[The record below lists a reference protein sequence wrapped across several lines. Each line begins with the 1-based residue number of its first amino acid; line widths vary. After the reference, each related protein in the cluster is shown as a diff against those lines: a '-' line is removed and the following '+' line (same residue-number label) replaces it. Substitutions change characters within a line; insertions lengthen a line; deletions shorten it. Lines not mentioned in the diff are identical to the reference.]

1 MLHEKGLENDTKE
14 IKAIIQK
21 KKKKKKKKLKKLT
34 AGLGVHPCNPQI
46 PVLGG
51 RMRI

>member
-21 KKKKKKKKLKKLT
+21 KKKKKKETKK
-34 AGLGVHPCNPQI
+34 ANGRP
-46 PVLGG
+46 GG
-51 RMRI
+51 ASL